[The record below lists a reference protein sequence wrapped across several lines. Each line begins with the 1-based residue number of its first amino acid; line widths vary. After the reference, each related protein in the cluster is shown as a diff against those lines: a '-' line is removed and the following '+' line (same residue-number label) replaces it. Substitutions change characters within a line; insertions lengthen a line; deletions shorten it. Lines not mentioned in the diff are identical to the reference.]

1 MKQTFDTREAARFLH
16 SLRVTTQTAL
26 ALDDLERAR
35 GRARPLTAFAA
46 LAAKGPGEWRFPA
59 AGVLSGDGLVL
70 AELLREA
77 DGSKTLA
84 LQAQG
89 AAGLA
94 TYAACTVHVRIGE
107 AASVEAT
114 FDRDGRLRIALD
126 PHEVNETDLS
136 ALDIALRDAAP

>member
-16 SLRVTTQTAL
+16 SLRVTAQTAL

-70 AELLREA
+70 AELVREA

-94 TYAACTVHVRIGE
+94 TYAARAVRVRIGE
-107 AASVEAT
+107 TTSVEAT

-136 ALDIALRDAAP
+136 ALDIALRDATP